1 LKAKRLD
8 LGMRN
13 ETIFGNKKK
22 TKNKN
27 IFLESR
33 IPSTAVVVSLVL
45 VDMFWLFSKKSF
57 SLKKMFVVDTSLLWF
72 S

>member
-1 LKAKRLD
+1 MKLFL
-8 LGMRN
+8 
-13 ETIFGNKKK
+13 EIK

-57 SLKKMFVVDTSLLWF
+57 SLKKMFAVDTSLL
-72 S
+72 